1 MKRILLA
8 VFILSVALF
17 SSAQRVY
24 INPGHGDWGP
34 ESRPMAT
41 VKYENG
47 QTVISQAGD
56 SLGFFESNTNLWK
69 AFALQEK
76 LVAAGYDVM
85 MSRTQNGPTYPY
97 DEETDKERF
106 DKPLADICAEVN
118 YYGADYF
125 ISIHSNA
132 NEDGD
137 NVNFPLFIHSGY
149 DGAGFRDERNMA
161 LAAWPRHFEAF
172 GKDQDHTNITH
183 GFEPNSA
190 YAADESNV
198 RGSLSFY
205 GYLLGALNH
214 SYQGYLVEGYFHTY
228 QPARHRALNPEWC
241 RQEGIRYFRG
251 IQDYYKKS
259 GEQVGYIMGCV
270 RSLTEMFTHEYYNPM
285 PGTYDE
291 FKPINGAKVVLR
303 DAQGNVI
310 PTECYRHVAR
320 HMTDQ
325 YYYTTDNNYNGI
337 FVFEN
342 LQPGKYTLTVHAAG
356 YEDKEMEVTVTAN
369 ATVYPEIFLEQGQGT
384 EPQINVDVKWVL
396 NGGKV
401 DGTLPSKIEGSAYT
415 LPTPTRA
422 GYIFQGWYANAEG
435 TSTALT
441 TLSVGYKGTVYALWE
456 STSVK
461 WELNGGKVYPDNQWL
476 WDDFQKTKLG
486 RTELVSVAEA
496 WSVIEDYIYD
506 DNQKVNFH
514 TWLTTNEYKWLG
526 DYLWNKANPHVN
538 PGSGNEYIWWGNM
551 LNAFLN
557 CTTYY
562 FYCHHCSANVTV
574 DFTEAGK
581 PALWRASVKNVADS
595 RFYTP
600 ITLPD
605 QIIYTYTIPTPEKEG
620 YNFLGWYD
628 TNNTTGNKLANLTAG
643 YNGTVYAIW
652 EKAPVTTVTWELNG
666 GHVYPSN
673 DWLWQDFITTFNS
686 VSATDFTTRPT
697 TYAEFSDVWD
707 NDETNCYMLTPDL
720 GGVYTS
726 DSYTRYRWLGDYLW
740 AKAWTASASTN
751 EKSNMSSGNEWWGK
765 LLWAC
770 LNCTV
775 CEYTVVDENTAK
787 KTTIFVDFSVA
798 GQPKS
803 WRKFAIDNKDTK
815 NISTDFYNEIILP
828 TTIAV
833 DYTIPTPEKE
843 GVTFQG
849 WYDNPKGEG
858 DPITVLTAGS
868 AGTIYAIWQEPVP
881 CIVAYDLN
889 CKYLTGKM
897 AFEFSFYANTQPSA
911 GKLIFYNMSEE
922 PIGEYPINYLW
933 QGKNTV
939 VINAEAI
946 PALNQALIEGRDFL
960 WEVHLEAPPS
970 TLFAEIFR
978 SSTFNTAYATI
989 DNSPESDFFGSIW
1002 VANQQKHG
1010 YSNGETDGGIWRLVP
1025 EQGYARDGGAF
1036 AGGHRPHRPRPDDP
1050 KPNGSGGQL
1059 PRWDGQQPPQGGGG
1073 QPQGGGGQPQP
1084 NGGQPQPNGSGQQPP
1099 QGGKQE
1105 PPRGGRPD
1113 HTPSE
1118 NTETGFEV
1126 IFRPTV
1132 APDGTVYLTDNGK
1145 SYGGVFVMDPHT
1157 KQITN
1162 FFDGCTYA
1170 NGEWKYNSN
1179 LVGSGS
1185 TGAHIYWYEDGDNK
1199 NGFNPITSKLFLMH
1213 NTHLANNNEDNNGET
1228 RGFFVYDLMGNTPS
1242 PQYTNLKHLPNEKD
1256 GLADYVNTGVTDF
1269 AIVGTSRGAW
1279 VCQLRKE
1286 DKNVISDPSLT
1297 FYPSDNSTPTIFTR
1311 SLDTSVGG
1319 IFGDNELIHG
1329 SFGSA
1334 IAVNKTENLL
1344 AMVGGTGNIMLF
1356 DIKWSN
1362 ETTPTLTNKRDYSI
1376 VADDSNTTGEWDIPT
1391 ITTLNFDYAGNLVA
1405 TLGETYNDASDQHQV
1420 VIFTLPKTPNYIDVP
1435 SRYSQRVPSL
1445 VEDDQCAS
1453 IAIANKKYETV
1464 EIYRKMQAGMYN
1476 TICLPFGINS
1486 LKGTLYEG
1494 ASVVKFVGTEIQK
1507 VGGEDVLKLNFQELT
1522 FQDAD
1527 TMEAG
1532 EPYLIKPLRDIK
1544 EPVRVSNVSTC
1555 VSDKDIAG
1563 KSIKPTSSAA
1573 TFRGITSPTT
1583 IEKTPDIL
1591 FLVANNRLATASST
1605 GMMMAN
1611 RAYFELDNAQ
1621 NLPKRSIISIV
1632 KSTPAGLE
1640 EIYNTYQTEA
1650 YKMLYNGMIVIVR
1663 DGVMYDLMGTRIK

>member
-1 MKRILLA
+1 MKHLYLSILA
-8 VFILSVALF
+8 CCCFCLSAT
-17 SSAQRVY
+17 AQRVY

-34 ESRPMAT
+34 NSRPMAT
-41 VKYENG
+41 VKSVDG

-76 LVAAGYDVM
+76 LKAAGYDVM

-97 DEETDKERF
+97 DKETDQERF

-132 NEDGD
+132 NVDGD

-149 DGAGFRDERNMA
+149 DGAGFQDERNMA
-161 LAAWPRHFEAF
+161 LRAWPRHFEAF
-172 GKDQDHTNITH
+172 GKDKDDTNITH

-214 SYQGYLVEGYFHTY
+214 NYQGYLVEGYFHTY

-291 FKPINGAKVVLR
+291 FKPINDAKVVLR
-303 DAQGNVI
+303 DEQDNVI

-320 HMTDQ
+320 HITDQ
-325 YYYTTDNNYNGI
+325 YYYTTDHNYNGI

-342 LQPGKYTLTVHAAG
+342 LDPGEYTLTVHADG
-356 YEDKEMEVTVTAN
+356 YKDKEIEVTVTAN

-422 GYIFQGWYANAEG
+422 GYIFQGWYNNAEG
-435 TSTALT
+435 TGTALT
-441 TLSVGYKGTVYALWE
+441 TLSVGYKGTVYALWQ
-456 STSVK
+456 STSVR
-461 WELNGGKVYPDNQWL
+461 WELNGGVVYPDNQWL
-476 WDDFQKTKLG
+476 WDDFQN
-486 RTELVSVAEA
+486 
-496 WSVIEDYIYD
+496 Y
-506 DNQKVNFH
+506 F
-514 TWLTTNEYKWLG
+514 NEYYGTSKELQPITNVLDFWTENFDISWKMLVESTEYKNSDYWWLG
-526 DYLWNKANPHVN
+526 HYLWGAYNGANGTSEYWWRNSLAHFFNNVDSRVWREFAKGKA
-538 PGSGNEYIWWGNM
+538 
-551 LNAFLN
+551 
-557 CTTYY
+557 
-562 FYCHHCSANVTV
+562 
-574 DFTEAGK
+574 
-581 PALWRASVKNVADS
+581 ADS

-600 ITLPD
+600 INLPN
-605 QIIYTYTIPTPEKEG
+605 QITYTYTIPTPEKEG

-628 TNNTTGNKLANLTAG
+628 ANNTSGNKLTTLSAG

-673 DWLWQDFITTFNS
+673 DWLWQDFCNVFNEIHS
-686 VSATDFTTRPT
+686 YELNNPLDENAFLAIWTNSFNNVSGKQA
-697 TYAEFSDVWD
+697 Y
-707 NDETNCYMLTPDL
+707 YMLIESTNP
-720 GGVYTS
+720 TNK
-726 DSYTRYRWLGDYLW
+726 RYCWLGDYLW
-740 AKAWTASASTN
+740 KKTETAAGGN
-751 EKSNMSSGNEWWGK
+751 SSYINLSNEWWGK
-765 LLWAC
+765 VIWAFF
-770 LNCTV
+770 NCTT
-775 CEYTVVDENTAK
+775 YTYDTSDK
-787 KTTIFVDFSVA
+787 KTISVDFSVA

-815 NISTDFYNEIILP
+815 NISTDFYTEIILP
-828 TTIAV
+828 TTIAT

-849 WYDNPKGEG
+849 WYNNPKGEG
-858 DPITVLTAGS
+858 DPIIELKAGS

-897 AFEFSFYANTQPSA
+897 AFEFSFYANTQPTA
-911 GKLIFYNMSEE
+911 GKLIFYNMNEE

-939 VINAEAI
+939 VLNAEDI
-946 PALNQALIEGRDFL
+946 PALSEQLKIGRDFL
-960 WEVHLEAPPS
+960 WEVHLEARPS

-978 SSTFNTAYATI
+978 SESFHTAYATI
-989 DNSPESDFFGSIW
+989 DNSPASDFFGSIW

-1010 YSNGETDGGIWRLVP
+1010 YSNGEISGGIWRLVP

-1036 AGGHRPHRPRPDDP
+1036 AGGHRPHRPRPRPRAP
-1050 KPNGSGGQL
+1050 KPNGGGGQ
-1059 PRWDGQQPPQGGGG
+1059 PPQWDGQQPPQGG
-1073 QPQGGGGQPQP
+1073 QQPPQGG
-1084 NGGQPQPNGSGQQPP
+1084 GQQPP

-1118 NTETGFEV
+1118 NTDAGFEV

-1157 KQITN
+1157 KEITN
-1162 FFDGCTYA
+1162 FFDGCTYEY
-1170 NGEWKYNSN
+1170 GEWKDNN
-1179 LVGSGS
+1179 GNVVGSGS
-1185 TGAHIYWYEDGDNK
+1185 TGAHIYWAEDGDNK
-1199 NGFNPITSKLFLMH
+1199 NGFQPDTSKLFLMH
-1213 NTHLANNNEDNNGET
+1213 NDHAANAT
-1228 RGFFVYDLMGNTPS
+1228 RSIGSTKGFFVYDLMGTNPS
-1242 PQYTNLKHLPNEKD
+1242 PQRTNLKHFASEE
-1256 GLADYVNTGVTDF
+1256 DYKNKNITEYKNDSVTDY

-1279 VCQLRKE
+1279 VCQLRNE

-1297 FYPSDNSTPTIFTR
+1297 FYPNEGNPTIFTK
-1311 SLDTSVGG
+1311 SLDGG

-1356 DIKWSN
+1356 DIEWSEN
-1362 ETTPTLTNKRDYSI
+1362 TPTLTNKRDYPI
-1376 VADDSNTTGEWDIPT
+1376 VTDDGVNVSGWDLPT

-1405 TLGETYNDASDQHQV
+1405 TLGETYNDASDKHQV
-1420 VIFTLPKTPNYIDVP
+1420 VIFTLPKTPNHINVP

-1445 VEDDQCAS
+1445 VEDDQCNS
-1453 IAIANKKYETV
+1453 IAEEDRTYETV
-1464 EIYRKMQAGMYN
+1464 EVSRKMQAGMFN
-1476 TICLPFGINS
+1476 TICLPFAID
-1486 LKGTLYEG
+1486 LTTLPEDHPYYN
-1494 ASVVKFVGTEIQK
+1494 ATVVEFVGTERIQSGK
-1507 VGGEDVLKLNFQELT
+1507 EEMLQLNFRKLT
-1522 FQDAD
+1522 FQDGD
-1527 TMEAG
+1527 VMQAG
-1532 EPYLIKPLRDIK
+1532 MPYLIQPTKDITN
-1544 EPVRVSNVSTC
+1544 PYYFSNVQTGDNVEGLSVTPAN
-1555 VSDKDIAG
+1555 SE
-1563 KSIKPTSSAA
+1563 A
-1573 TFRGITSPTT
+1573 TFQGITSPTDLDASLP
-1583 IEKTPDIL
+1583 IV
-1591 FLVANNRLATASST
+1591 FLVDQNRLAIST
-1605 GMMMAN
+1605 TSGQMLGN
-1611 RAYFELDNAQ
+1611 RAYFTLLDSQ
-1621 NLPKRSIISIV
+1621 NIPKRSVISIV
-1632 KSTPAGLE
+1632 KAPTNNHNLYINTTPTSYKIMEDGHIWIIRGGE
-1640 EIYNTYQTEA
+1640 KYN
-1650 YKMLYNGMIVIVR
+1650 
-1663 DGVMYDLMGTRIK
+1663 LMGAKVK